1 MKKSNR
7 NFNRSHVNPTVKK
20 KVFKAMLTVLRRGT
34 VEHVRTAKGDAYLA
48 VRERNGRYLVT
59 DLAGKNVAHCFEAIP
74 QLFKNMVTI

>member
-48 VRERNGRYLVT
+48 VRERNGR
-59 DLAGKNVAHCFEAIP
+59 
-74 QLFKNMVTI
+74 